1 MRFLITNNMEEKT
14 VREHMRDTG
23 FSEDEIH
30 EHLNKLSK
38 EIMGLTLMR
47 ISELFPEEEREALAK
62 FSEDARGREIASRA
76 PRYLT
81 KEECREIETEERQK
95 RVDEFYK
102 KEIVPR
108 REGNIGA

>member
-1 MRFLITNNMEEKT
+1 MRSLTANSMEEKT
-14 VREHMRDTG
+14 VREHMQDVG

-30 EHLNKLSK
+30 KHLNKLSK

-47 ISELFPEEEREALAK
+47 ISGLFPEEEQEALAK
-62 FSEDARGREIASRA
+62 FSEDTRGKEIAARA

-95 RVDEFYK
+95 RVDDF
-102 KEIVPR
+102 
-108 REGNIGA
+108 